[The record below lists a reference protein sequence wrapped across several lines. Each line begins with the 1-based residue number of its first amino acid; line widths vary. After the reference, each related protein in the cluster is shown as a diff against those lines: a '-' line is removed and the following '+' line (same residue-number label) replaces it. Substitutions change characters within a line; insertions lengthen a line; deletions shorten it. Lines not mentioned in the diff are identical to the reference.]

1 MRKIIYIIIV
11 VFVVSSCAPKTYYK
25 VFFDG
30 NLIENRYYVKGRLK
44 SVVAYNLSDTKDSI
58 IYNGYLE
65 SFHWDNNEY
74 VGKDANI
81 LEKFYQ
87 PDFDNSLRNNYIY
100 RIIKSHTLLESIIWS
115 LACLDNEIINER
127 TNVYRKRIITKKAS
141 DIIVEYTNIDSQ
153 SLFNG
158 YLFQTYNTEKLKH
171 VRVYVNDGFL
181 KKILFIGKNIN
192 KTVLFE
198 YENNVL
204 CKEKIIYYNNG
215 VESYSEEFSFVK
227 GKTWCI

>member
-1 MRKIIYIIIV
+1 MKKLNKVVVLMTMMVVIV
-11 VFVVSSCAPKTYYK
+11 SCAPKTYYK

-44 SVVAYNLSDTKDSI
+44 SVVAYNLSNTKDSI
-58 IYNGYLE
+58 IYNGSLE

-81 LEKFYQ
+81 FEKFYY
-87 PDFDNSLRNNYIY
+87 PDFNNSLRNDYIY
-100 RIIKSHTLLESIIWS
+100 RIIKSHTLLENIIWS
-115 LACLDNEIINER
+115 LACLDNEIINDS

-153 SLFNG
+153 SLLYG

-171 VRVYVNDGFL
+171 VKVFVNDGFL
-181 KKILFIGKNIN
+181 KKILFIGENIN

-215 VESYSEEFSFVK
+215 VENYSEEFSFVK
-227 GKTWCI
+227 GKT